1 MLDARFVRFL
11 VAGVANTAVGLA
23 AYAAAELAGVPVW
36 GALLVGMLTGVAFS
50 FLSMGAYAFRD
61 LSWQRLPRF
70 VVCYGANYGVNLLA
84 LDVLHRF
91 VADPILRQALLTPPM
106 AVFSYV
112 CLSRFVF
119 RRPTPD

>member
-1 MLDARFVRFL
+1 MPDARIVRFL
-11 VAGVANTAVGLA
+11 LAGVANTAVGLA
-23 AYAAAELAGVPVW
+23 AYSVAELAGAPIW

-50 FLSMGAYAFRD
+50 FFSMGAYAFRD

-70 VVCYGANYGVNLLA
+70 VVCYGANYLVNLLA

-91 VADPILRQALLTPPM
+91 IADPILRQALLTPPM

-119 RRPTPD
+119 RRPAPD